1 LLHDR
6 LDNVLTALSLSR
18 RCRSIIRQNLVISLG
33 VLVLLGVG
41 SIGYKLPLPLGV
53 LGHEG
58 STLIV
63 VLNSLRLLIGERKK

>member
-1 LLHDR
+1 
-6 LDNVLTALSLSR
+6 
-18 RCRSIIRQNLVISLG
+18 

-41 SIGYKLPLPLGV
+41 SIGFKLPLPLGV

-63 VLNSLRLLIGERKK
+63 VLNSLRLLISEKKKQVT